1 MWVGFAQ
8 TDHFEKGKV
17 LNSVSVPNS
26 VETYA
31 LYLPKTYDKT
41 KLSAVVFV
49 FDPSGNGMQAIQSF
63 TAVAEKFNYIIIAS
77 NNTKNGV
84 PYETNFEIVNR
95 LFETVFSTFSIDE
108 KQIYTAGFSGGSRLA
123 TAIAA
128 LTGKIQGV
136 VACGAGLSINESFT
150 PTTEMFSFVGLVGDE
165 DMNYQEMF
173 TTKNKLDKFEV
184 SNQLFVYNDSHR
196 WSPKEQ
202 LARAFGWLELRAYE
216 KKIRP
221 IDSLFVKKYYQ
232 SEYVITDSLANHHYT
247 FRAVLEYESMLKNFQ
262 AYYTLDSIETKI
274 KMIKSSAEYQREVT
288 ARATNIKQENDLY
301 EKFSKVYSKDIL
313 KASSDDNFQWWR
325 REIKLLD
332 ANIANA
338 ETVSEAKMLKRLKG
352 MLFAGTFESS
362 MSYVNAEKFQLALYC
377 DQLLVYLN
385 PDQAYWYYRVAQS
398 YARTDNFQRTIK
410 NLKKAKELGLQR
422 FEAIEDVALFAKFK
436 QKKKFKKLFK
446 EDSK

>member
-1 MWVGFAQ
+1 
-8 TDHFEKGKV
+8 
-17 LNSVSVPNS
+17 
-26 VETYA
+26 
-31 LYLPKTYDKT
+31 
-41 KLSAVVFV
+41 
-49 FDPSGNGMQAIQSF
+49 
-63 TAVAEKFNYIIIAS
+63 
-77 NNTKNGV
+77 
-84 PYETNFEIVNR
+84 
-95 LFETVFSTFSIDE
+95 
-108 KQIYTAGFSGGSRLA
+108 
-123 TAIAA
+123 
-128 LTGKIQGV
+128 
-136 VACGAGLSINESFT
+136 
-150 PTTEMFSFVGLVGDE
+150 
-165 DMNYQEMF
+165 
-173 TTKNKLDKFEV
+173 
-184 SNQLFVYNDSHR
+184 
-196 WSPKEQ
+196 
-202 LARAFGWLELRAYE
+202 
-216 KKIRP
+216 
-221 IDSLFVKKYYQ
+221 
-232 SEYVITDSLANHHYT
+232 
-247 FRAVLEYESMLKNFQ
+247 MLKNFQ

-362 MSYVNAEKFQLALYC
+362 MSYVNAEKFQHALYC

-446 EDSK
+446 DDSK